1 MIWILHFC
9 LFSSLLPSLN
19 DELFRGQAGYLSS
32 PYPRAKSKD
41 CSWMFPYLLYPFINS
56 FQWLQINLKTGVPWK
71 MHCSVKCQNWV
82 VRYSFIFLRTTNFI
96 INFSY
101 KKGPLN
107 YFIFQILLTA
117 SAVIQS
123 LETSKY
129 GKTWKPL
136 ILHIFGSQVCILEYD
151 TLNRGMQVFL
161 MISNKTV
168 DDLHF

>member
-1 MIWILHFC
+1 MATNKSEDRSALKDALFC
-9 LFSSLLPSLN
+9 EMS
-19 DELFRGQAGYLSS
+19 ELS
-32 PYPRAKSKD
+32 
-41 CSWMFPYLLYPFINS
+41 
-56 FQWLQINLKTGVPWK
+56 
-71 MHCSVKCQNWV
+71 CQ
-82 VRYSFIFLRTTNFI
+82 YSFIFLRTTNFI

-151 TLNRGMQVFL
+151 TLKRGMQVFL